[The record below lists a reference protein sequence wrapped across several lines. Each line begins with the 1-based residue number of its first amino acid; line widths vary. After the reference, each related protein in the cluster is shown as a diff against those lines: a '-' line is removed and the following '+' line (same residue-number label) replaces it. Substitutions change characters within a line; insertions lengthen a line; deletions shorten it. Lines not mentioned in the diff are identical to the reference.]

1 MSRLRRTVTSRL
13 ERLLEIL
20 VRLRSLQRFTVQE
33 LADAFGISRRTML
46 RDLHALSAMGIPLH
60 ASPGPGGGYGL
71 ILQQR
76 SLPLSLT
83 KDEALAMQLAYE
95 AVLKYADTP
104 FSLHGSSALTKLR
117 SLLPP
122 AVVQQLDEIHSYV
135 TILHAERKYTS
146 PLLSDLIQ
154 ASRDH
159 VHLRLVYESRSQNA
173 ERLIYPFGVYAYNS
187 LWYCACFDY
196 KRRQHVSLRADR
208 IRSLQR
214 VEGPSRP
221 NQMSLRE
228 WLARGD
234 KNTPQELSLRAR
246 LTPRGVSTIDWAD
259 FDGCVT
265 VDEQGNGTIEMRIGA
280 HDVSFYAHLFLTLT
294 TDAVVESPP
303 ELIAGIRQCAETIL
317 NQYDVSEKHVS
328 DPSVG

>member
-1 MSRLRRTVTSRL
+1 MSRL

-60 ASPGPGGGYGL
+60 ASPGPGGGYVL

-83 KDEALAMQLAYE
+83 KDEALAMLLAYE

-104 FSLHGSSALTKLR
+104 FGLHGSSALTKLR

-122 AVVQQLDEIHSYV
+122 AVVQQLDEIYDYV
-135 TILHAERKYTS
+135 VILHAEHKYIA
-146 PLLSDLIQ
+146 PLLSDLMR

-159 VHLRLVYESRSQNA
+159 VHLRLVYESRSQSA
-173 ERLIYPFGVYAYNS
+173 ERLIYPFGVYAYNG

-208 IRSLQR
+208 VRSLER
-214 VEGPSRP
+214 VEGHPRP
-221 NQMSLRE
+221 DQMSLRE

-234 KNTPQELSLRAR
+234 KNPPQDLSLRAR
-246 LTPRGVSTIDWAD
+246 LTPRGVSMIDWAD

-265 VDEQGNGTIEMRIGA
+265 IDEQGNGAIKMQIGV
-280 HDVSFYAHLFLTLT
+280 HDISFYAHLFVTLS
-294 TDAVVESPP
+294 TDAVVESPL
-303 ELIAGIRQCAETIL
+303 ELIAEIRRCAETVL
-317 NQYDVSEKHVS
+317 KQYDVSEEAHV
-328 DPSVG
+328 